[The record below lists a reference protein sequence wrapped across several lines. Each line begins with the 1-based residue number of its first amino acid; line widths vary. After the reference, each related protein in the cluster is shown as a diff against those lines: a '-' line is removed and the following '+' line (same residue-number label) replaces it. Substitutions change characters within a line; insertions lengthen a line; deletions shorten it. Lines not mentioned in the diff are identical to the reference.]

1 MGIWRKMMNKLFKKI
16 GLITL
21 ILILVGC
28 QLAQIENDETDQQE
42 IEDTLIG
49 LYIMK
54 DVNNIPNSIKGELV
68 MDENQNIESVTF
80 GSSVGVIIMD
90 YTFEDEENPYS
101 YSWSSEEVIDMNTHL
116 NVGDVTHTEISA
128 KLLVWEAKEH
138 LFKTYAVYQKED
150 GSIVARDDGHNLG
163 FSGYE
168 GSSISITMDQS
179 VTMDEVVSS
188 LKIETE
194 IAYQSRPLSMTMIE
208 MDSNNVMT
216 HQVELNILDIPGEY
230 KLQAESEY
238 VILETVFEDQKITRE
253 IATNG
258 EMLKVY
264 NTLDNGYLVENIL
277 SVTK

>member
-1 MGIWRKMMNKLFKKI
+1 MNKLFKNI
-16 GLITL
+16 GLIVMT
-21 ILILVGC
+21 LILVGC
-28 QLAQIENDETDQQE
+28 QLAQIVNDETVQQE

-54 DVNNIPNSIKGELV
+54 DVNNVPNSIKGELV

-80 GSSVGVIIMD
+80 GSTVGVIIMD
-90 YTFEDEENPYS
+90 YYFEAEEDSYS
-101 YSWSSEEVIDMNTHL
+101 YSWSSEEVFDMNTHL
-116 NVGDVTHTEISA
+116 NVGDVNHTDISA

-179 VTMDEVVSS
+179 VTMGEVVSS

-216 HQVELNILDIPGEY
+216 HKVELNILDIPGEY

-238 VILETVFEDQKITRE
+238 VILEAVFEDQKITRE